1 MNEVVFIEG
10 VVIRHSRGL
19 YEVQTDSGVVPCR
32 LRGNLKKEFV
42 RHESANIRRIR
53 EAKRKRVSDPVV
65 VGDRVRFERV
75 TDAEGVIVE
84 VFPRRSQ
91 FSRSIAEG
99 REEHVIMA
107 NLDQMVIVFA
117 AAEPRPDLWR
127 LDRFLAVA
135 EASELE
141 ALIVLNKMDLI
152 DDPSRDPS
160 CERERAETLQ
170 AFQLFERLGYR
181 VLYTSTADGRGL
193 DELRAVLIG
202 KISVF
207 CGPSGVGK
215 SSLLNALQPGLDL
228 AVSEVG
234 EVTHLGRHTTVTA
247 ELIPLDFGGWV
258 ADTPG
263 IRQLGL
269 WNIAPE
275 DLERCFREFVPLL
288 GQCRFND
295 CTHLREPGC
304 AIRSAVER
312 GEIDERRYR
321 SYAQLRGE

>member
-1 MNEVVFIEG
+1 MVFIEG
-10 VVIRHSRGL
+10 VVIRHSKGL
-19 YEVQTDSGVVPCR
+19 YDVQTDGQVVPCR

-53 EAKRKRVSDPVV
+53 QAKRKRVSDPVV

-75 TDAEGVIVE
+75 TEEEGIIVE

-91 FSRSIAEG
+91 FARPVAEG

-127 LDRFLAVA
+127 LDRFIVVA
-135 EASELE
+135 EASALE
-141 ALIVLNKMDLI
+141 ALIVLNKMDLM
-152 DDPSRDPS
+152 DDPSR
-160 CERERAETLQ
+160 EHERAEIHQ
-170 AFQLFERLGYR
+170 AFHVLERIGYR

-193 DELRAVLIG
+193 DELRAALVG

-215 SSLLNALQPGLDL
+215 SSLLNALQPGLNL

-234 EVTHLGRHTTVTA
+234 EVTHLGRHTTVIA
-247 ELIPLDFGGWV
+247 QLIPLDCGGWV

-269 WNIAPE
+269 WNVAPE
-275 DLERCFREFVPLL
+275 DLEVCFREFAPFL

-295 CTHLREPGC
+295 CIHLHEPGC
-304 AIRSAVER
+304 AIRLAVER

-321 SYAQLRGE
+321 SYAQLRQETPPDR

>member
-1 MNEVVFIEG
+1 MVVIEG
-10 VVIRHSRGL
+10 VVIRHSKGL
-19 YEVQTDSGVVPCR
+19 YDVQTDGRVVPCR
-32 LRGNLKKEFV
+32 LRGNLKKELE

-53 EAKRKRVSDPVV
+53 QAKRKRVTDPVV

-75 TDAEGVIVE
+75 TEEEGVIVE

-91 FSRSIAEG
+91 FSRPVAEG

-135 EASELE
+135 EASKLH
-141 ALIVLNKMDLI
+141 ALIVLNKMDLL
-152 DDPSRDPS
+152 DASSRDPS
-160 CERERAETLQ
+160 RERERAETLQ
-170 AFQLFERLGYR
+170 SFQVFERIGYR
-181 VLYTSTADGRGL
+181 VLYTSVADRRGL
-193 DELRAVLIG
+193 DELRAALTG

-269 WNIAPE
+269 WHIAPE
-275 DLERCFREFVPLL
+275 DLAFCFREFVPFLT
-288 GQCRFND
+288 QCRFND

-304 AIRSAVER
+304 ALRAAVER

-321 SYAQLRGE
+321 SYAQLREE

>member
-1 MNEVVFIEG
+1 VVVIEG
-10 VVIRHSRGL
+10 VVIRHSKGL
-19 YEVQTDSGVVPCR
+19 YDVQTDGSVMPCR
-32 LRGNLKKEFV
+32 LRGNLKKEFE

-53 EAKRKRVSDPVV
+53 TAKRKRVTDPIV

-75 TDAEGVIVE
+75 TEEEGVIVE

-91 FSRSIAEG
+91 FSRPVTEG

-135 EASELE
+135 ESSELQ
-141 ALIVLNKMDLI
+141 ALIVLNKMDLM

-160 CERERAETLQ
+160 RERERAETLRS
-170 AFQLFERLGYR
+170 FQLFERIGYR
-181 VLYTSTADGRGL
+181 VLPTSIADGRGL
-193 DELRAVLIG
+193 DDLRAALVG

-269 WNIAPE
+269 WNVAPE
-275 DLERCFREFVPLL
+275 DLEYCFREFAPFLT
-288 GQCRFND
+288 QCRFND

-304 AIRSAVER
+304 ALRSAVER

-321 SYAQLRGE
+321 SYAQLREE